1 MYEIITCLFFI
12 SVLVLLVKTSSE
24 FLKLKNVHGFFFL
37 NDLLN
42 IICMSLVENMGKW
55 VCVFPGFSD
64 DFYVLKLSMVFLQ
77 NSGIDYGDVSSRKEL
92 RKKLNCKGFDWYIK
106 NVYPNLRF
114 LPNIV
119 GYGTVSTESISSMEQ
134 HINSSV
140 RKKCCKHC
148 FSDCNIFPS
157 KL

>member
-1 MYEIITCLFFI
+1 
-12 SVLVLLVKTSSE
+12 
-24 FLKLKNVHGFFFL
+24 
-37 NDLLN
+37 
-42 IICMSLVENMGKW
+42 
-55 VCVFPGFSD
+55 
-64 DFYVLKLSMVFLQ
+64 MVFLQ

-134 HINSSV
+134 LSSV

-148 FSDCNIFPS
+148 FSDCNIFP
-157 KL
+157 